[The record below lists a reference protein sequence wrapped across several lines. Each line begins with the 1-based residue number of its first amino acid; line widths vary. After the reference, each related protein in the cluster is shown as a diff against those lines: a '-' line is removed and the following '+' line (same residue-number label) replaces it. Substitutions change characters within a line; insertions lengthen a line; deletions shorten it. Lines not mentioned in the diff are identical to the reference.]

1 LIVCDEP
8 VCALDVSVQAQII
21 NLLKDLQQ
29 EFKLSYLFI
38 AHDLAVVEHISH
50 RVAVMYLGKIVELT
64 DRRSLFSSPQ
74 HPYTEALLSAV
85 PVPVPGA
92 RRKRIILK
100 GEIPSPITPPAGCRF
115 HTRCPLAEARCRIEE
130 PQPQSS
136 SGAFRRVSFR

>member
-1 LIVCDEP
+1 M
-8 VCALDVSVQAQII
+8 
-21 NLLKDLQQ
+21 
-29 EFKLSYLFI
+29 F
-38 AHDLAVVEHISH
+38 H

-100 GEIPSPITPPAGCRF
+100 GDIPSPINPTPPVAAFIPAVHSRRRAAVQRNRKSAKFVRGISSRVIYNDIGP
-115 HTRCPLAEARCRIEE
+115 RCHRRAFLLRIT
-130 PQPQSS
+130 
-136 SGAFRRVSFR
+136 